1 LCVYNT
7 KESVPCREQAPNE
20 KPEKRNNLDL
30 FHIYFFM
37 NIMLNKIPQ
46 HVNVR
51 NKERTRRRDA
61 VFDDNF
67 TAFKKGK
74 ERIKFR

>member
-1 LCVYNT
+1 
-7 KESVPCREQAPNE
+7 
-20 KPEKRNNLDL
+20 
-30 FHIYFFM
+30 
-37 NIMLNKIPQ
+37 MLNKIPQ

-67 TAFKKGK
+67 TAFKKRKGK
-74 ERIKFR
+74 NKVSLIIDLKNSDSFSNDENKQT